1 MDIVNEFKEAL
12 SDNLLSII
20 KFGAEG
26 RPENTLIVVEKL
38 EFEELGKIKP
48 LISNC
53 SKDNIVPLIFTK
65 NELINSSDVFP
76 LELLDIIY
84 PHEVL
89 YGKDVLK
96 EVKLDKKNVRR
107 QVEFELRSKL
117 VHLRENY
124 LMLKDDKELNAL
136 LKSAVPTLMPLFYG
150 LLFLK
155 GKRIPDNLDSLFS
168 EVELAY
174 KVDLR
179 VFKEIKENKIKNEA
193 IDIKRLMNLLYELI
207 NIVDNM

>member
-1 MDIVNEFKEAL
+1 MDIINEFKEAL

-26 RPENTLIVVEKL
+26 RPENTLIVVKEI
-38 EFEELGKIKP
+38 EFEELDKVKLVIR
-48 LISNC
+48 NC
-53 SKDNIVPLIFTK
+53 SKDNIVPIIFTK
-65 NELINSSDVFP
+65 DELISSSDVFP
-76 LELLDIIY
+76 LELLDIVY

-96 EVKLDKKNVRR
+96 EVKFDKKNVRK

-117 VHLRENY
+117 IHLRENY
-124 LMLKDDKELNAL
+124 LMLRDDKDFREL

-150 LLFLK
+150 LIFLK
-155 GKRIPDNLDSLFS
+155 GKKIPEELSSLFNG
-168 EVELAY
+168 VEKAY

-179 VFKEIKENKIKNEA
+179 VFKDIKENKIKNEA

-207 NIVDNM
+207 DIIDNM